1 MRHVVS
7 LVAVV
12 PVVYLNLLLD
22 HVVVEDA
29 LLLLRQDQDLYANS
43 IIIL

>member
-12 PVVYLNLLLD
+12 PVVYTLTIKAS
-22 HVVVEDA
+22 VVAVEE
-29 LLLLRQDQDLYANS
+29 LLLLHQDQDLCANS
-43 IIIL
+43 IITL